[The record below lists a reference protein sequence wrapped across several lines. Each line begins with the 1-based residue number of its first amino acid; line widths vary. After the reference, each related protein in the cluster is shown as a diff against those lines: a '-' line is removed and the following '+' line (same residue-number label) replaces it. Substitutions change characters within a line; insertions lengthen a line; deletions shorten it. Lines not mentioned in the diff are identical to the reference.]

1 MSHLL
6 VMAFADE
13 QMAKAGADKLLS
25 LQKRAQIEIEDAV
38 IATKNENGAVELKQ
52 LSNAGMIWE
61 IRAAASGYPSPKLQA
76 L

>member
-61 IRAAASGYPSPKLQA
+61 IRAAASGYPAP
-76 L
+76 

>member
-61 IRAAASGYPSPKLQA
+61 IRAAASGYPAPKLQA